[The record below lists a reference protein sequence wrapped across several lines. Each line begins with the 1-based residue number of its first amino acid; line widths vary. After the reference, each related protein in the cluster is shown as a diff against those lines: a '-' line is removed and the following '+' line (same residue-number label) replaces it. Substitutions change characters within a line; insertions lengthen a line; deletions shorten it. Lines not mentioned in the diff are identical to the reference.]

1 MTAKSGPTV
10 AEDGTSRTPPTGH
23 GPEDG
28 ASGTP
33 HPHHGP
39 EELCEPA
46 RLLYTAALQRGGVT
60 AAEADRVP
68 CLARLGLLRPDPHD
82 PGRRLPVP
90 AAAALAELLAPL
102 TRDIHARVAASAA
115 LVEALA
121 PLAPLTGSSGDPA
134 MTVIQG
140 KPAIQAAV
148 AEAGK
153 AARKR
158 ILTLH
163 PGSKRPD
170 AMLEQ
175 ARQSAIEPLRRGV
188 SMRHLYQ
195 HSARYNMNLK
205 QYVDRLPQGD
215 LQIRTMEQ
223 TVERM
228 FVFDRS
234 AYISISPERDVALCV
249 THPALVRYLAH
260 VYDVLWAGATPF
272 GEPLRTSAQHR
283 PPPRRRPR
291 RRRHRPQDGHQ
302 RPHLPLPHRQTHAD
316 PRRHHPPP
324 PRRPP
329 HRLGHRRGAPARLS
343 RCGAPPA
350 PTRTDPRTT
359 KPR

>member
-1 MTAKSGPTV
+1 MSGPTV
-10 AEDGTSRTPPTGH
+10 PEDGTSGTPPTGH

-39 EELCEPA
+39 EELCAPA
-46 RLLYTAALQRGGVT
+46 RLLYTDALQRGGVT

-68 CLARLGLLRPDPHD
+68 CLTRLGLLRPDPHD

-90 AAAALAELLAPL
+90 AAAALTELLAPL

-121 PLAPLTGSSGDPA
+121 PLASLTGSSDDPA

-170 AMLEQ
+170 VMLEQ

-223 TVERM
+223 TAERM

-272 GEPLRTSAQHR
+272 GEPLRTSSPDAPVTAVQHSI
-283 PPPRRRPR
+283 
-291 RRRHRPQDGHQ
+291 
-302 RPHLPLPHRQTHAD
+302 
-316 PRRHHPPP
+316 
-324 PRRPP
+324 
-329 HRLGHRRGAPARLS
+329 ARLLAAGHVDDDIARRMGIS
-343 RCGAPPA
+343 V
-350 PTRTDPRTT
+350 
-359 KPR
+359 

>member
-1 MTAKSGPTV
+1 MSGPTV
-10 AEDGTSRTPPTGH
+10 PEDGTSGTPPTGH

-28 ASGTP
+28 TSGTP

-39 EELCEPA
+39 EELCAPA
-46 RLLYTAALQRGGVT
+46 RLLYTDALQRGGVT
-60 AAEADRVP
+60 SAEADRVP

-90 AAAALAELLAPL
+90 AAAALTELLAPL

-121 PLAPLTGSSGDPA
+121 PLAPLTGSPDDPA

-170 AMLEQ
+170 VMLEQ

-223 TVERM
+223 TAERM

-234 AYISISPERDVALCV
+234 AYISISPVTAVQHSIARLLAAGHVDDDIARRMGISVRTCRSHIARLMQTLGANSRTHLGALLIGSGIV
-249 THPALVRYLAH
+249 EA
-260 VYDVLWAGATPF
+260 
-272 GEPLRTSAQHR
+272 
-283 PPPRRRPR
+283 
-291 RRRHRPQDGHQ
+291 
-302 RPHLPLPHRQTHAD
+302 
-316 PRRHHPPP
+316 
-324 PRRPP
+324 
-329 HRLGHRRGAPARLS
+329 HRR
-343 RCGAPPA
+343 
-350 PTRTDPRTT
+350 D
-359 KPR
+359 

>member
-272 GEPLRTSAQHR
+272 GEPLRTSSPDAPVTAVQHSIAR
-283 PPPRRRPR
+283 LLAAGHVDDDIARRMGISVRTCR
-291 RRRHRPQDGHQ
+291 SHIARLMQTLGATT
-302 RPHLPLPHRQTHAD
+302 RPHLGALLIGSGIVEA
-316 PRRHHPPP
+316 
-324 PRRPP
+324 
-329 HRLGHRRGAPARLS
+329 HRR
-343 RCGAPPA
+343 
-350 PTRTDPRTT
+350 D
-359 KPR
+359 